1 MNIGIWGLGLMG
13 GSFGRTLVK
22 NTGHRVFGYD
32 VSESAL
38 LKGELL
44 NAYHE
49 RLTKTNLNDID
60 LLIVAVTPDKF
71 AAAAEEALPYM
82 KKGAYIN
89 DFCGTKRGV
98 IASMKN
104 YAKKYP
110 DVVFVGGHPMAG
122 REFSGIEH
130 SVTTLFDKASMILV
144 NVNADIFALEKLKD
158 FYLSVGFGNVEV
170 TTAENHDETIA
181 FTSQLCHVVSNAFIK
196 NDAASRHYGYSAGS
210 YRDMTRVAK
219 LNPSMWAELMT
230 ENADNVSK
238 ELEQLIGNLIE
249 YKNALD
255 KRDKNALEKLLA
267 EGNSRKLEIDRRSA
281 KKE

>member
-32 VSESAL
+32 VSENAM

-71 AAAAEEALPYM
+71 ATVAEEALPYM

-144 NVNADIFALEKLKD
+144 NVNADIFAMEKLKD

-196 NDAASRHYGYSAGS
+196 NDAASRHYGFSAGS
-210 YRDMTRVAK
+210 YKDMTRVAK

-249 YKNALD
+249 YKTALD